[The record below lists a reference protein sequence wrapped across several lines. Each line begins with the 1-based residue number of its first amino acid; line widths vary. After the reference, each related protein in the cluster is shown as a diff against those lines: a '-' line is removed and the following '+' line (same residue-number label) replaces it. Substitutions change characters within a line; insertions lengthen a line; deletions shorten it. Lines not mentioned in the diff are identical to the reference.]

1 MIGDRW
7 QAIQDIANLLGIK
20 TNIER
25 NQNDLMIAY
34 NEKEGERVVHA
45 KLLKLNSELKTQE
58 DLLSLIHKYVEKQA
72 KENQ

>member
-25 NQNDLMIAY
+25 NHNDLKIVY
-34 NEKEGERVVHA
+34 NEKEGERVVLA
-45 KLLKLNSELKTQE
+45 KL
-58 DLLSLIHKYVEKQA
+58 
-72 KENQ
+72 